1 MGVSVYTTPVARNGV
16 LYVLARNR
24 LFALQQGVQ
33 GKPAGPRRGG
43 E

>member
-1 MGVSVYTTPVARNGV
+1 VAKSGV

-24 LFALQQGVQ
+24 LFALQQGAT
-33 GKPAGPRRGG
+33 GKPAGARGV

>member
-1 MGVSVYTTPVARNGV
+1 VYTTPVAKNGV
-16 LYVLARNR
+16 LYVLGRNR
-24 LFALQQGVQ
+24 VFALQAGAQ

>member
-1 MGVSVYTTPVARNGV
+1 VARDGV
-16 LYVLARNR
+16 LYVLGRNR
-24 LFALQQGVQ
+24 LFALQAAAQ